1 MVRMSTLAEMIKRV
15 AISRA
20 DYAASKDDLEAK
32 KQAFID
38 EHADEYQSLEFL
50 RDMVTKE
57 EARLKAAVLEAT
69 PEERGEVAKFVGV
82 RKKTTLTYSTDSA
95 LLWIAQ
101 NEYTE
106 LVTLKK
112 TAFEGVARRL
122 KPDFVEITEGQQ
134 ATIAKDLSGAV

>member
-1 MVRMSTLAEMIKRV
+1 MSTLAEMIKRV

>member
-1 MVRMSTLAEMIKRV
+1 MRMSTLAEMIKRV